1 MPIISPKYNYVYF
14 ANPKTGSTS
23 LRDILIKTS
32 TDYLHE
38 FNTNHF
44 HFHMTLSTL
53 KSKYDITNYF
63 TFTTIR
69 NPYEK
74 LVSLYF
80 YNKPD
85 INNLAWYD
93 EGYDKNTKFANN
105 FKIWLI
111 DYLNDKNENRL
122 WSMRLP
128 NTKIETYAFD
138 NNFNQVITKIYKIE
152 NLTLK
157 ELENDI
163 NKHNQII
170 LKQNNEL
177 INKINF
183 NIKMPYLNVTQH
195 KHYSEYYD
203 IELIELVKKHYAYD
217 IKIGNYKFIR
227 VGYKK
232 YLYYFVNFM
241 YYIWNNLSIF
251 RSCFFNIFNH
261 SC

>member
-1 MPIISPKYNYVYF
+1 MPIISPKHNYVYF

-32 TDYLHE
+32 TDYLRE

-44 HFHMTLSTL
+44 HFHMTLNTL
-53 KSKYDITNYF
+53 KTKYDITNYF

-93 EGYDKNTKFANN
+93 NGYDKNTKFRNS

-122 WSMRLP
+122 WSMRLS
-128 NTKIETYAFD
+128 NTKIETHAFD
-138 NNFNQVITKIYKIE
+138 NKFNQLITKIYRIE
-152 NLTLK
+152 DFTLK
-157 ELENDI
+157 QLEDDI
-163 NKHNQII
+163 NCHNLNCCHNKII
-170 LKQNNEL
+170 LNE
-177 INKINF
+177 KINF
-183 NIKMPYLNVTQH
+183 NIEMPYLNITNH

-203 IELIELVKKHYAYD
+203 YELVELVKKHYAHD
-217 IKIGNYKFIR
+217 IKLGNYRF
-227 VGYKK
+227 VCVSYKK
-232 YLYYFVNFM
+232 YFCYLANSLFGFM
-241 YYIWNNLSIF
+241 FNNLLKIF
-251 RSCFFNIFNH
+251 YWFGQIKFT
-261 SC
+261 

>member
-1 MPIISPKYNYVYF
+1 MPIISPKHNYVYF

-32 TDYLHE
+32 CDYLHE

-44 HFHMTLSTL
+44 HFHMTLNTL
-53 KSKYDITNYF
+53 KTKYDITNYF

-93 EGYDKNTKFANN
+93 NGYDKNTKFINS

-111 DYLNDKNENRL
+111 DYINDKNENRL

-128 NTKIETYAFD
+128 NTKIESHGFD
-138 NNFNQVITKIYKIE
+138 NNYNQVITKIYKIE
-152 NLTLK
+152 DFTLK
-157 ELENDI
+157 QLEDDI
-163 NKHNQII
+163 NNHNQKIGH
-170 LKQNNEL
+170 NN
-177 INKINF
+177 NKTIF
-183 NIKMPYLNVTQH
+183 NIDMPYLNVTNH

-203 IELIELVKKHYAYD
+203 YELVELVKKNYAYD
-217 IKIGNYKFIR
+217 IKLGNYKFIC
-227 VGYKK
+227 VSYKK
-232 YLYYFVNFM
+232 YFYYLINSLFYFVFNKLFNM
-241 YYIWNNLSIF
+241 Y
-251 RSCFFNIFNH
+251 
-261 SC
+261 